1 MSTET
6 FEVAVTARTDT
17 GKGAS
22 RRLRREGLVPGIV
35 YGGKGDAAAIAVD
48 QNELLMHLDH
58 EAFYSHIL
66 TLKLGRR
73 KEQVILK
80 DLQRHPYKPTVSHV
94 DFQRV
99 VADEAIRVHVPL
111 HFAGE
116 DVAPGH
122 KEGGVISHQITEVE
136 VECLPG
142 HLPEFIEVDISGMEM
157 GDALHLSDLVV
168 PEEVTLVTLAHDPEN
183 DQPVVSIHQPRV
195 EPVGEEEAEEEAA
208 EAAEGAEMAEA
219 EGAEDEGEASDES
232 AGDSSGDES
241 Q

>member
-1 MSTET
+1 MSAES

-22 RRLRREGLVPGIV
+22 RRLRREGRVPGIV
-35 YGGKGDAAAIAVD
+35 YGGKGDATAIAVD

-66 TLKLGRR
+66 TLKLGRK

-99 VADEAIRVHVPL
+99 VADEAIHVLVPL
-111 HFAGE
+111 HFTGE
-116 DVAPGH
+116 EVAPGRR
-122 KEGGVISHQITEVE
+122 EGGVISHQITEVE

-142 HLPEFIEVDISGMEM
+142 HLPEFIEVDISGMQM
-157 GDALHLSDLVV
+157 GDALHLSDLVM
-168 PEEVTLVTLAHDPEN
+168 PEEVSLVALAHDAEN

-195 EPVGEEEAEEEAA
+195 EPVAAEAAEEEAA
-208 EAAEGAEMAEA
+208 EAAEA
-219 EGAEDEGEASDES
+219 EGPEGEAEES
-232 AGDSSGDES
+232 AEDSSGDES
-241 Q
+241 E